1 MIEVADFRVFYLK
14 AIGSGVRSFRG
25 TEERQARDP
34 VTAASVKP
42 CLLKKEDL
50 SNVLECKA
58 NS

>member
-34 VTAASVKP
+34 VTAARCKIMFT
-42 CLLKKEDL
+42 KERRP
-50 SNVLECKA
+50 LECPRM
-58 NS
+58 